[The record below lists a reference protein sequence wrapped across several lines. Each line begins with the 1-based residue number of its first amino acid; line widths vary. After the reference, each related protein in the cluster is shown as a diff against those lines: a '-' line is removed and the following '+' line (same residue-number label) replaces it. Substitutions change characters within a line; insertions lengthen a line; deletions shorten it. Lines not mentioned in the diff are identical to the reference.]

1 MTTTPQTL
9 SPAAEFNLGRAVRAF
24 FSNYA
29 MQRLLKALGTIFFVT
44 SLTFFIVRL
53 MPGNP
58 VEIYIQE
65 LQTNQGLSYTE
76 ARDQAA
82 SLFAIDLDR
91 PMFLQY
97 TDYLGNLLRG
107 NLGSSFRS
115 TGTPVTSSIAKFLP
129 WTVFSVGVALMI
141 SFTLGI
147 FLGMV
152 VAYRRSGIMDTVVS
166 TIASIVSAIPNYL
179 IAIMV
184 IIILGVQTSVLP
196 IAKMRGSLSPNMQVG
211 LTLEFIGDVFFHAA
225 LPMLVYVLTTIG
237 NWMLLMKSST
247 TATLEEDYV
256 TVARAR
262 GLSDG
267 RITTAYVGRNAALPL
282 FTQLAISIGFVVGG
296 SFLIEEYF
304 VYQGVGL
311 LLLQSI
317 RARDYP
323 VMQGVFLIVTIAV
336 IASNLLADLLY
347 SRLDPRIRVTG
358 NE

>member
-1 MTTTPQTL
+1 MPISRMARRL
-9 SPAAEFNLGRAVRAF
+9 YA
-24 FSNYA
+24 NYPLR
-29 MQRLLKALGTIFFVT
+29 RLFKAIFTVFFVT
-44 SLTFFIVRL
+44 SLTFFVVRL

-65 LQTNQGLSYTE
+65 LQINQGMSYAE

-91 PMFLQY
+91 PFLLQY
-97 TDYLGNLLRG
+97 ADYLGNLLRG

-115 TGTPVTSSIAKFLP
+115 TGTPVTASIAKFLP
-129 WTVFSVGVALMI
+129 WTVFSVGTALMI
-141 SFTLGI
+141 SFTVGI
-147 FLGMV
+147 LLGMV
-152 VAYRRSGIMDTVVS
+152 VAYRRGGVFDTLVS
-166 TIASIVSAIPNYL
+166 AIAALVSAIPNYL
-179 IAIMV
+179 TAIIV
-184 IIILGVQTSVLP
+184 ILIFGVQTSLLP
-196 IAKMRGSLSPNMQVG
+196 IAKMRGSMSPGMQAG
-211 LTLEFIGDVFFHAA
+211 LTPEFIGDVFFHAA
-225 LPMLVYVLTTIG
+225 LPILVYVLTTVG
-237 NWMLLMKSST
+237 AWTLLMKSST

-262 GLSDG
+262 GLTDG

-282 FTQLAISIGFVVGG
+282 FTQLAVSIGFVVGG

-323 VMQGVFLIVTIAV
+323 VMQGVFLIITIAV
-336 IASNLLADLLY
+336 IVSNLLADLLY
-347 SRLDPRIRVTG
+347 SRLDPRIRVS
-358 NE
+358 EQ

>member
-1 MTTTPQTL
+1 
-9 SPAAEFNLGRAVRAF
+9 
-24 FSNYA
+24 
-29 MQRLLKALGTIFFVT
+29 
-44 SLTFFIVRL
+44 
-53 MPGNP
+53 
-58 VEIYIQE
+58 
-65 LQTNQGLSYTE
+65 
-76 ARDQAA
+76 
-82 SLFAIDLDR
+82 
-91 PMFLQY
+91 
-97 TDYLGNLLRG
+97 
-107 NLGSSFRS
+107 
-115 TGTPVTSSIAKFLP
+115 
-129 WTVFSVGVALMI
+129 MI

-152 VAYRRSGIMDTVVS
+152 VAYRRGGIVDTVVS

-211 LTLEFIGDVFFHAA
+211 LTPEFIGDVFFHAA